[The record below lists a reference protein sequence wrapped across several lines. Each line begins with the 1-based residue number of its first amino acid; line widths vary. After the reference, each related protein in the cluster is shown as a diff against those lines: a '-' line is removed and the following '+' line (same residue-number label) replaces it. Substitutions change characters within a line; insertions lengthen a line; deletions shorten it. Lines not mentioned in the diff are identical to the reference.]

1 MTPDRLP
8 ERQHNRTTPAL
19 GQPLVGNV
27 VPVAEQHLAPAPPPG
42 MRVTGY
48 VRIDGIMYPQYGPEY
63 VPVAPQQPA
72 PSGLDPQAQRTAA
85 KGVFAVGAGVGSYFG
100 MLALQ
105 ILVDSLVRLL
115 AAAAVVGLVWVAAG
129 SRRGGGST
137 TYVTHNRGFMAG
149 WKSQN
154 GPRR

>member
-1 MTPDRLP
+1 MQP
-8 ERQHNRTTPAL
+8 EPYTRPAE
-19 GQPLVGNV
+19 PPARIARVTEV
-27 VPVAEQHLAPAPPPG
+27 VPAAEQHLAPAPPPG

-48 VRIDGIMYPQYGPEY
+48 VRIDGMLYPQYGPEY

-85 KGVFAVGAGVGSYFG
+85 KGVFAVGAGAGSYFG

-105 ILVDSLVRLL
+105 ILVDSLVRLI
-115 AAAAVVGLVWVAAG
+115 AAALVVGVVWVAAG
-129 SRRGGGST
+129 GRRGGGST
-137 TYVTHNRGFMAG
+137 YITNNRGFLAG

-154 GPRR
+154 GPRK